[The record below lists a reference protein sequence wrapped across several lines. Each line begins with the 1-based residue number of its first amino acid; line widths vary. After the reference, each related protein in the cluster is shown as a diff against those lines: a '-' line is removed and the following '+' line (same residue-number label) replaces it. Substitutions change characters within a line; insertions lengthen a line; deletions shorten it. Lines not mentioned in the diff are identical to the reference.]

1 MAEELLQEIAG
12 EAFDPREI
20 ADQLQSL
27 GPEEGV
33 VALEILPVEVAAGVA
48 QHIAA
53 DVAGEIFRRM
63 EPARAATLIS
73 TMPPEAASGILAA
86 MAPDD
91 RVDLLGNL
99 DRGLHDDLLRR
110 FSASQA
116 AESRELEQYSPDTA
130 GGIMTTRVTAL
141 HKDITVEEA
150 ISELRRLHQEMGQ
163 MSYVYVVD
171 EQRRLVGV
179 LSMRNL
185 ILAKPDSLLGDIM
198 IPGVRSV
205 PSSMDQEEV
214 ARQMRSS
221 RYMALPVVDDQQRLR
236 GLVTLDDVM
245 DVIQEEATEDVQRMF
260 GAGAEE
266 RLSSTWQFSFSK
278 RIWWLQVNLAT
289 AFMAGLV
296 VAVFGGMLSRL
307 SVLTIYIPIVSSMG
321 SNAGAQAMS
330 VAIRG
335 ITEGRTDRKLLRH
348 VLMREAIVGLLSGI
362 VIGVTTAIIAM
373 IWQFHHGIALGI
385 VVGVALIIAQTLACV
400 SGAAIPF
407 VMRRLGFDPAQS
419 ATIFATTITDIA
431 GFATLLGLASIC
443 ARWMR

>member
-1 MAEELLQEIAG
+1 MSEELLQEIEG
-12 EAFDPREI
+12 EVFDPREI

-33 VALEILPVEVAAGVA
+33 VALELLPLAVSAGVA
-48 QHIAA
+48 QNMAA
-53 DVAGEIFRRM
+53 DAAGEIFSRM
-63 EPARAATLIS
+63 DPTRAIQLVTI
-73 TMPPEAASGILAA
+73 MPPDAAAAILSA

-91 RVDLLGNL
+91 RVDLLGKL
-99 DRGLHDDLLRR
+99 DRHVHDEVLRR
-110 FSASQA
+110 FGASTA
-116 AESRELEQYSPDTA
+116 AESRELEQYPPDTA
-130 GGIMTTRVTAL
+130 GGIMTTQVVAL
-141 HKDITVEEA
+141 HKDITIEQA
-150 ISELRRLHQEMGQ
+150 IDELRRIHAKLGQ

-171 EQRRLVGV
+171 EERRLVGV

-185 ILAKPDSLLGDIM
+185 ILAQPGSLLGNIM

-205 PSSMDQEEV
+205 PVTMDQEEV
-214 ARQMRSS
+214 ARQMQSS
-221 RYMALPVVDDQQRLR
+221 RFMALPVVDAEQRLR
-236 GLVTLDDVM
+236 GLITLDDVM

-296 VAVFGGMLSRL
+296 VSLFGGMLSRIT
-307 SVLTIYIPIVSSMG
+307 VLTIYIPIVSSMG

-335 ITEGRTDRKLLRH
+335 ITEGRTDRKLFRH
-348 VLMREAIVGLLSGI
+348 VLTREAIVGLLSGL

-373 IWQFHHGIALGI
+373 IWQYQHGIALGI
-385 VVGVALIIAQTLACV
+385 VVGIALIFAQTLACV
-400 SGAAIPF
+400 SGAGIPF
-407 VMRRLGFDPAQS
+407 LMRRMGFDPAQS
-419 ATIFATTITDIA
+419 ATIFATTVSDMA
-431 GFATLLGLASIC
+431 GFGALLGLASMC

>member
-1 MAEELLQEIAG
+1 MSEEFLHEIAG
-12 EAFDPREI
+12 EDFDPREV
-20 ADQLQSL
+20 ADQLQAL

-33 VALEILPVEVAAGVA
+33 VALELLPLAVAAGAA
-48 QHIAA
+48 QNMAPDA
-53 DVAGEIFRRM
+53 AGEIFRRLDP
-63 EPARAATLIS
+63 ERSVKLIT
-73 TMPPEAASGILAA
+73 TMPPEAASGILSA

-91 RVDLLGNL
+91 RVDLLRKL
-99 DRGLHDDLLRR
+99 DRRLHDDLMRR
-110 FSASQA
+110 FGAQKA

-130 GGIMTTRVTAL
+130 GGIMTTQVTAL
-141 HKDITVEEA
+141 RRDMTIEQA
-150 ISELRRLHQEMGQ
+150 IAELRRLHSELGQ

-171 EQRRLVGV
+171 EERRLVGV

-185 ILAKPDSLLGDIM
+185 ILARPGSLLGDNM
-198 IPGVRSV
+198 IPGVRAV
-205 PSSMDQEEV
+205 PVTMDQEEV
-214 ARQMRSS
+214 ARQMQAS
-221 RYMALPVVDDQQRLR
+221 RYMALPVVDAEQRLC

-245 DVIQEEATEDVQRMF
+245 DVVKEEATEDVQRMF

-296 VAVFGGMLSRL
+296 VAMFAGMLSRL
-307 SVLTIYIPIVSSMG
+307 TVLTIYIPIVSSMG

-348 VLMREAIVGLLSGI
+348 VLTREAIVGLLSGV
-362 VIGVTTAIIAM
+362 VIGATTTIIAI
-373 IWQFHHGIALGI
+373 IWQFQHGIALGI
-385 VVGVALIIAQTLACV
+385 VVGVALIFAQTLACV

-419 ATIFATTITDIA
+419 ATIFATTISDMA
-431 GFATLLGLASIC
+431 GFATLLGLASLC
-443 ARWMR
+443 SRWMR

>member
-1 MAEELLQEIAG
+1 MSEELLQEIAG
-12 EAFDPREI
+12 EAYDPREI

-33 VALEILPVEVAAGVA
+33 VALELLPADVAAGVA
-48 QHIAA
+48 QNMAA
-53 DVAGEIFRRM
+53 DTAGELFRRM
-63 EPARAATLIS
+63 DPARALKLIS
-73 TMPPEAASGILAA
+73 TMPRQSAAEILSA

-99 DRGLHDDLLRR
+99 DRDIHDDLMRR
-110 FSASQA
+110 FGASKA
-116 AESRELEQYSPDTA
+116 AESRELEQYPTDTA
-130 GGIMTTRVTAL
+130 GGIMTTQVTAL
-141 HKDITVEEA
+141 TRDLTVEQA
-150 ISELRRLHQEMGQ
+150 IAELRRIHQELGQ

-185 ILAKPDSLLGDIM
+185 ILARPDSLLGEIM

-205 PSSMDQEEV
+205 PATMDQEEV

-221 RYMALPVVDDQQRLR
+221 RFMALPVVDNEQRLR
-236 GLVTLDDVM
+236 GLITLDDVM

-266 RLSSTWQFSFSK
+266 RLSSSWRFSFSK

-296 VAVFGGMLSRL
+296 VAVFGGTLARL
-307 SVLTIYIPIVSSMG
+307 SVLAIYIPIVSSMG
-321 SNAGAQAMS
+321 SNASAQAMS

-335 ITEGRTDRKLLRH
+335 ITQGRTDRKLLRH
-348 VLMREAIVGLLSGI
+348 VLIREAIVGLLSGI
-362 VIGVTTAIIAM
+362 VIGITTAVIAM
-373 IWQFHHGIALGI
+373 IWQFHHGVALGV
-385 VVGVALIIAQTLACV
+385 VVGIALIIAQTLACV

-431 GFATLLGLASIC
+431 GFATLLGLASMC
-443 ARWMR
+443 SRWMR

>member
-1 MAEELLQEIAG
+1 MSEELLQEIEG
-12 EAFDPREI
+12 EVFDPREI

-33 VALEILPVEVAAGVA
+33 VALELLPLAVSAGVA
-48 QHIAA
+48 QNMAA
-53 DVAGEIFRRM
+53 DAAGEIFSRM
-63 EPARAATLIS
+63 DPSRAIQLVTI
-73 TMPPEAASGILAA
+73 MPPDAAAGILSA

-91 RVDLLGNL
+91 RVDLLGKL
-99 DRGLHDDLLRR
+99 DRHVHDEVLRR
-110 FSASQA
+110 FGATAA
-116 AESRELEQYSPDTA
+116 AESRELEQYPTDTA
-130 GGIMTTRVTAL
+130 GGIMTTQVVAL
-141 HKDITVEEA
+141 HKDITIEQA
-150 ISELRRLHQEMGQ
+150 IDELRRIHAKLGQ

-171 EQRRLVGV
+171 EERRLVGV

-185 ILAKPDSLLGDIM
+185 ILAQPGSLLGNIM

-205 PSSMDQEEV
+205 PVTMDQEEV
-214 ARQMRSS
+214 ARQMQSS
-221 RYMALPVVDDQQRLR
+221 RFMALPVVDAEQRLR
-236 GLVTLDDVM
+236 GLITLDDVM

-296 VAVFGGMLSRL
+296 VSLFGGMLSRIT
-307 SVLTIYIPIVSSMG
+307 VLTIYIPIVSSMG

-348 VLMREAIVGLLSGI
+348 VLRREAIVGLLSGI

-385 VVGVALIIAQTLACV
+385 VVGIALIFAQTLACV
-400 SGAAIPF
+400 SGAGIPF
-407 VMRRLGFDPAQS
+407 LMRRMGFDPAQS
-419 ATIFATTITDIA
+419 ATIFATTVSDMA
-431 GFATLLGLASIC
+431 GFAALLGLASMC

>member
-1 MAEELLQEIAG
+1 MAEDLLQEIEG
-12 EAFDPREI
+12 EAYDPREI
-20 ADQLQSL
+20 ADQLQTL

-33 VALEILPVEVAAGVA
+33 VALEILPVEVAAG
-48 QHIAA
+48 AA
-53 DVAGEIFRRM
+53 AHMAPDVAGEIFRRL
-63 EPARAATLIS
+63 EPTRATALI
-73 TMPPEAASGILAA
+73 TKMPREAASGILQA

-91 RVDLLGNL
+91 RVDLLGTL
-99 DRGLHDDLLRR
+99 DRALHDDLLRR
-110 FSASQA
+110 FGASQA

-150 ISELRRLHQEMGQ
+150 IAELRRIHQAMGQ

-171 EQRRLVGV
+171 EEKRLVGV

-185 ILAKPDSLLGDIM
+185 ILASPDRLLGDIM

-205 PSSMDQEEV
+205 PASMDQEEV

-221 RYMALPVVDDQQRLR
+221 RYVALPVVDAEQRLC
-236 GLVTLDDVM
+236 GLITLDDVM
-245 DVIQEEATEDVQRMF
+245 DVIEEEATEDVQRMF

-289 AFMAGLV
+289 AFGAGIV
-296 VAVFGGMLSRL
+296 VAMFGGLLTRFA
-307 SVLTIYIPIVSSMG
+307 VLTIYIPIVSSMG

-335 ITEGRTDRKLLRH
+335 ITEGRTDRKLMRH

-362 VIGVTTAIIAM
+362 VIGITTAIIAM
-373 IWQFHHGIALGI
+373 IWQFQHGIMLGI
-385 VVGVALIIAQTLACV
+385 VVGVALIFAQTLACV

-419 ATIFATTITDIA
+419 ATIFATTVSDMA
-431 GFATLLGLASIC
+431 GFATLLGLASMC
-443 ARWMR
+443 ARWMK